1 MTERDMLEK
10 LYQFLCARNYVF
22 GDEQGVKDMVL
33 RYKQPP
39 LTMHHRIAMQMT
51 VQDYNDLSE
60 MLKKILEHFNP
71 DTIPQEVIQ

>member
-1 MTERDMLEK
+1 MTDRELLEK
-10 LYQFLCARNYVF
+10 LYHFICARNFVF
-22 GDEQGVKDMVL
+22 GDEHGVKDMVF

-60 MLKKILEHFNP
+60 MLKQILEHFSP
-71 DTIPQEVIQ
+71 DNLVKETVQ